1 MLSKTLSL
9 FLLVLGHI
17 RYSLGQTAL
26 LLFLLLQ
33 PLATHTQ
40 DIFKQ
45 LILQERLALS
55 LARLSVAVPAP
66 VLTIQP
72 MTRLR
77 LLEMH
82 MYLVI
87 SPCPTL
93 TELEDS
99 V

>member
-1 MLSKTLSL
+1 MLSRTLSL
-9 FLLVLGHI
+9 FLLVLDHT
-17 RYSLGQTAL
+17 RYSPGQMAL

-45 LILQERLALS
+45 IILQEQLALS
-55 LARLSVAVPAP
+55 LARLSVTVPAP
-66 VLTIQP
+66 ALTIQP
-72 MTRLR
+72 TIKLR
-77 LLEMH
+77 LLEMD

-87 SPCPTL
+87 SPCLTL
-93 TELEDS
+93 TEPEDL